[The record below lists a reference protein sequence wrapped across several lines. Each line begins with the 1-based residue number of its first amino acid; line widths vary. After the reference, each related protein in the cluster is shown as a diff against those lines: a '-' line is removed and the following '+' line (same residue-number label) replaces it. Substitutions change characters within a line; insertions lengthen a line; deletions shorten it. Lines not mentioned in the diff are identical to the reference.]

1 MEDIYES
8 LLFEGELSPEERDAF
23 LRQMEED
30 PELARA
36 WAGWQ
41 QVCGRLR
48 DRLQAHLTDRRLL
61 VLYALEQ
68 EGYGAALTAEERQ
81 ALDASREEIARSLDA
96 IPALEQVVERIQD
109 ERADFEEVWRQHM
122 ETKDPVTTSSARD
135 VRSDRPPRP
144 SRARDQQREWRWGR
158 RLALAAL
165 LVAIGSLAFF
175 FWPQDASRTTVEIS
189 DGEQQVVELSD
200 GSTVRLRGAAA
211 LSYVPG
217 ALEGEPRQ
225 VTLEYGRAFFDVVPL
240 EQETSFVVE
249 TPTATTTVL
258 GTQFGV
264 ATGEDTTAVVLASG
278 RIQVGASDG
287 ATDGTVALSP
297 GERSLIRQGRP
308 PTPPAPV
315 DLTSALDWSGL
326 FVFRSLSVEEIAR
339 RLSDHYNVTITVASD
354 LQEERVTGTFERDQ
368 PVDQVLETLA
378 TTLDAEVQREENT
391 YQFLVP

>member
-1 MEDIYES
+1 MYES
-8 LLFEGELSPEERDAF
+8 LLFERELSPEERDAF
-23 LRQMEED
+23 RRQMEED

-122 ETKDPVTTSSARD
+122 ETKDPVPTSSAHD
-135 VRSDRPPRP
+135 VRSDRPP
-144 SRARDQQREWRWGR
+144 RARDQQREWRWGR

-175 FWPQDASRTTVEIS
+175 FWPQDASRTTVEVS

-211 LSYVPG
+211 LSYVPE
-217 ALEGEPRQ
+217 ALEGEHRQ

-287 ATDGTVALSP
+287 ATDGPVALSP

-391 YQFLVP
+391 YQFVVP